1 MLLIYGDISN
11 TRVATYGIRSAG
23 IDTENWWDTL
33 SSMMQG
39 SHETSIKSLSD
50 DNRDDEKE
58 IEILDEASKI
68 TDYDIDAATYM
79 KDTYVSLQKEALMS
93 GNSDLAEHYRRLAIE
108 ADNTIKSF
116 TQTREQ
122 ADAIVKRDKQLFSWY
137 AHNPILEAIGEV
149 FDYTTTGA
157 GIGAVAGSHIPVL
170 GNIVGGAVGG
180 IAGFGYGIY
189 DLIASGRT
197 GIDRSS
203 YVNPLSEHRNENYA
217 DAIKTRQSYKD
228 FRSNAIADEQEDL
241 LYW

>member
-1 MLLIYGDISN
+1 MSIKERDLLRVRGMDPNGQAIKQRDRSIVYGDISN
-11 TRVATYGIRSAG
+11 TRVATYGIRSTG

-39 SHETSIKSLSD
+39 SHESSIKSLSD

-116 TQTREQ
+116 TQC
-122 ADAIVKRDKQLFSWY
+122 SWHR
-137 AHNPILEAIGEV
+137 ANSDITL
-149 FDYTTTGA
+149 
-157 GIGAVAGSHIPVL
+157 
-170 GNIVGGAVGG
+170 
-180 IAGFGYGIY
+180 
-189 DLIASGRT
+189 
-197 GIDRSS
+197 RSAL
-203 YVNPLSEHRNENYA
+203 PE
-217 DAIKTRQSYKD
+217 
-228 FRSNAIADEQEDL
+228 
-241 LYW
+241 